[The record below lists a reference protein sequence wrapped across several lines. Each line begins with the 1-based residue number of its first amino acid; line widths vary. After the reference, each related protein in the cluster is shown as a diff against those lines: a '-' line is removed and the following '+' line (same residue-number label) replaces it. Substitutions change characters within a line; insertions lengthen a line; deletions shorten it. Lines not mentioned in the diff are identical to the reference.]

1 MFTPGPLLG
10 DPLLK
15 KFPKILIFLAFEAN
29 SALSFQD
36 GLFSRVLAHYALPQN
51 CTFFSDFNPLCT
63 NIISILNNT
72 LIDVVTGGLFD
83 MTDTVQEIAFR
94 YAVDRVNVRSDILP
108 RSRLTAQIER
118 IPQQDS
124 FYASKQGKYTVSQKF

>member
-1 MFTPGPLLG
+1 M
-10 DPLLK
+10 
-15 KFPKILIFLAFEAN
+15 
-29 SALSFQD
+29 
-36 GLFSRVLAHYALPQN
+36 
-51 CTFFSDFNPLCT
+51 
-63 NIISILNNT
+63 T

-124 FYASKQGKYTVSQKF
+124 FYASKQGMYSNFIILRLSNMEWIIHVKMLHFLSIHTYSFVYRLPTQ